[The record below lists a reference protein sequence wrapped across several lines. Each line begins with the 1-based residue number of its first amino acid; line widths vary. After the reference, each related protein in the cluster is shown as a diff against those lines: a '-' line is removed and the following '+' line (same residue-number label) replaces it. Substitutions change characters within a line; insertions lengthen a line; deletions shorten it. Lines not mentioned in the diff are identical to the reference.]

1 MSWPI
6 NCWLVGMSS
15 LDTIYKKMA
24 ASLDH
29 DGAGS
34 HLDAFQKFDPSKH
47 IAPNVAHD
55 LNNILTII
63 QGYADRLLIKHRE
76 EPTLQ
81 PSLKLISEASRRAA
95 NIIREATPA
104 PSSRQIRS
112 KETHPIE
119 QPVAA

>member
-1 MSWPI
+1 
-6 NCWLVGMSS
+6 MSS

-24 ASLDH
+24 ASLEQDGVGIHH
-29 DGAGS
+29 DTSA
-34 HLDAFQKFDPSKH
+34 KFDPTKH

-104 PSSRQIRS
+104 TSSRLVRS
-112 KETHPIE
+112 TETRPAE
-119 QPVAA
+119 QPIAA

>member
-1 MSWPI
+1 
-6 NCWLVGMSS
+6 MSS

-24 ASLDH
+24 ASLEQDGVGNQH
-29 DGAGS
+29 DT
-34 HLDAFQKFDPSKH
+34 LPKFDPARH
-47 IAPNVAHD
+47 IAPNVAHE

-95 NIIREATPA
+95 NIVREATPSV
-104 PSSRQIRS
+104 SSRLIRA
-112 KETHPIE
+112 KETQPVE
-119 QPVAA
+119 QPIAA